1 LDARTSSFQRDHQRR
16 WLLGAIAQPRSSLV
30 SKVALTILF
39 VGIGLAL
46 LFAATGALFLRDNE
60 IKRQLQL
67 TAELLTTVES
77 TVRIACFTGDK
88 ALAREVA
95 EGLMTNHSV
104 AGIRISAG
112 EQVLAETH
120 RRTSAATSA
129 PEHMVRR
136 AVASPFDANSVVG
149 DIVLIADSD
158 VIRTD
163 AAEHSGFFACILLLE
178 VLAVTL
184 AVAFVIFRTVVRPI
198 KVLAS
203 DLQRIRATADQRL
216 PMPKGHESN
225 EIGQL
230 TKVFNAMIGH
240 IGKLLTQEQSMRE
253 QMAHSERRFR
263 TLAEN
268 SPDIIVRHDLH
279 HRLVFAN
286 PAYAR
291 ETGLPLDLALSGV
304 LDEQST
310 WRPAIPIEQYRA
322 RLRRVVETGAPDCLL
337 WEWTTASGN
346 AVCHEMHVV
355 AEYDADGNAVGTL
368 AIGRNVTDRREA
380 ERQLVHQA
388 THDALTGLPN
398 RALLKDRL
406 QQGIAQSRRDGR
418 NVALLFIDLD
428 HFKSINDTL
437 GHDTGD
443 ELLKLLAGR
452 MQSVLRVG
460 DTVARLGGDEF
471 VVLIQDGIARHQL
484 DRVAQKIFHTI
495 ATPCEI
501 SGHQIYPGASM
512 GIAVY
517 PQDGADADTLMRSA
531 DTAMYVAKDRGRN
544 NCRFYSAE
552 MNNDLRE
559 WLQMSNDLRRALE
572 NREFELHYQP
582 KADVAT
588 GAFAGMEAL
597 IRWRHPDLGM
607 VSPGRFIPVAE
618 ENGLIGAIGHWV
630 LDEACRQMRAWLNAG
645 LEPIRVAVNLSAVQC
660 QGDELLRHV
669 RTALA
674 GHRLEGRRLELEI
687 TESIV
692 MAHAEESIRS
702 FWALREMGVR
712 VAVDD
717 FGTGYSSLSYLKR
730 LPVDNLKIDKSF
742 VDDIDV
748 DPNDVEII
756 RAIIAM
762 AHTLG
767 MRTIAEGVET
777 QSQLECLRQAGCDEL
792 QGYHY
797 CKPLPAAEV
806 TALIRNGNWCRLQE
820 VESASEEAPKTI

>member
-1 LDARTSSFQRDHQRR
+1 LDARASSFLRHDQGRR
-16 WLLGAIAQPRSSLV
+16 LLEAIGQPRSSLV
-30 SKVALTILF
+30 TKVALTIFF

-46 LFAATGALFLRDNE
+46 LFAAIGTLLLRDNE
-60 IKRQLQL
+60 INHDLQR

-77 TVRIACFTGDK
+77 TVRIACFTGDQ

-112 EQVLAETH
+112 ERVLAEAYKKA
-120 RRTSAATSA
+120 SVPGSA
-129 PEHMVRR
+129 PEHLVRR
-136 AVASPFDANSVVG
+136 AVASPFDSHSVVG
-149 DIVLIADSD
+149 EIVLMADND
-158 VIRTD
+158 VIRAD
-163 AAEHSGFFACILLLE
+163 ASEHSTFFAYTLLLE

-184 AVAFVIFRTVVRPI
+184 AVAFVMYRTVVRPI

-203 DLQRIRATADQRL
+203 DLQRVRSSTDQCL
-216 PMPKGHESN
+216 PMPRGNESN

-230 TKVFNAMIGH
+230 AKVFNDMIGH
-240 IGKLLTQEQSMRE
+240 MGQLLTLEQSMRE
-253 QMAHSERRFR
+253 QIAHSERRFR

-268 SPDIIVRHDLH
+268 SPDIIVRYNLDFH
-279 HRLVFAN
+279 LVFAN
-286 PAYAR
+286 PAYTR
-291 ETGLPLDLALSGV
+291 ETGIPLELARRGS
-304 LDEQST
+304 LDEQDT
-310 WRPAIPIEQYRA
+310 WRPTMPIEQYKA
-322 RLRRVVETGAPDCLL
+322 CLRRVVETGTPDCLL
-337 WEWTTASGN
+337 WDWTTVTGH

-355 AEYDADGNAVGTL
+355 AEYDADGKAVGAL
-368 AIGRNVTDRREA
+368 AIGRNVTDRRDA
-380 ERQLVHQA
+380 ERQLLHQA

-418 NVALLFIDLD
+418 NVALIFIDLD

-443 ELLKLLAGR
+443 ELLKLLAQR
-452 MQSVLRVG
+452 MQSSLRAG

-484 DRVAQKIFHTI
+484 DLVAEKIFRMI
-495 ATPCEI
+495 AAPCDI
-501 SGHQIYPGASM
+501 AGHQIYPGVSM

-544 NCRFYSAE
+544 NYRFYSAE

-559 WLQMSNDLRRALE
+559 WLQLSNDLRRALE

-582 KADVAT
+582 KVDIAS

-630 LDEACRQMRAWLNAG
+630 LDEACRQMRAWLDAG

-660 QGDELLRHV
+660 QGEELMRQV
-669 RTALA
+669 CEAL
-674 GHRLEGRRLELEI
+674 GSHRLEGRRLELEI
-687 TESIV
+687 TETIV
-692 MAHAEESIRS
+692 MAHAEETIRS

-767 MRTIAEGVET
+767 MRVIAEGVET
-777 QSQLECLRQAGCDEL
+777 PSQLECLRQAGCDEL

-797 CKPLPAAEV
+797 SKPLPAADMA
-806 TALIRNGNWCRLQE
+806 ALIRNGNGCRLDAADP
-820 VESASEEAPKTI
+820 ASEGAQKTT